1 MYNTYLDYRSIILNL
16 LFNVLT
22 YSFENDIVNN
32 SRYSQKVIKIMNN
45 WIIISQ
51 SMINKILL

>member
-51 SMINKILL
+51 LMINKILL